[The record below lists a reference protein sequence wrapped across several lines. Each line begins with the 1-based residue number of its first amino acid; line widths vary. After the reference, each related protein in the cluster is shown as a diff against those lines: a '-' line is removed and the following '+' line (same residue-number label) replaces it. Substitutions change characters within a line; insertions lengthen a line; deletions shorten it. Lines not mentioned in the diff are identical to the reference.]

1 MEVYSE
7 LGIDLHKP
15 YLRAAM
21 EADMKQ
27 IEFGTRTRDEVL
39 RECVQEMRKIFLRTH
54 GSAP

>member
-1 MEVYSE
+1 MVPTKLGQSLVEVYAE

-27 IEFGTRTRDEVL
+27 IEFGNRTREEVL
-39 RECVQEMRKIFLRTH
+39 RECV
-54 GSAP
+54 